1 MSTVR
6 VGEANDNSIAAGLSA
21 GITAGLNA
29 GLGDIPKD
37 LPKGTDWVELVLC
50 LLLGATIL
58 RCFYARIC
66 KRDQHRK
73 DKAQ

>member
-6 VGEANDNSIAAGLSA
+6 VGDPNDNSIAAGLSA
-21 GITAGLNA
+21 GLKAGLNS

-37 LPKGTDWVELVLC
+37 LPNGTDWVELVLC

-66 KRDQHRK
+66 KRDRQGK
-73 DKAQ
+73 EKAQ